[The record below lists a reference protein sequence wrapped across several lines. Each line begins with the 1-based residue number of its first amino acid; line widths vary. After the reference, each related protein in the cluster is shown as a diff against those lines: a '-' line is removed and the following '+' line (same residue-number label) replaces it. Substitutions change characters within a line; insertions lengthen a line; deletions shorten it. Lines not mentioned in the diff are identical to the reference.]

1 MERAE
6 TTGSSARWRH
16 APDVVARRI
25 RGELILVPIRRTSA
39 ELDGFFTLNAT
50 GADIWTWIGEGRS
63 LNEMAKRLAEE
74 YEIDAEVA
82 RADVNGVVNE
92 LMAAGAL
99 VASGD

>member
-1 MERAE
+1 M
-6 TTGSSARWRH
+6 
-16 APDVVARRI
+16 
-25 RGELILVPIRRTSA
+25 VPIRRTSA

-92 LMAAGAL
+92 LMATGAL